1 VTGDDRVA
9 ALYELAPEEF
19 IAARDR
25 LAKELREGGDR
36 DGAADVRKLKRPSM
50 AAWVLNQLV
59 RRHGAEVEELISAG
73 QRLREAQRAA
83 LEGGD
88 RSALREAGAA
98 RRTLTDRLVDL
109 SRDILT
115 EAGHAASRTHLDR
128 VERTL
133 QAATL
138 SEEAA
143 AELRGGTL
151 ERELEPPEALEAL
164 GVWDLPE
171 PTPLAPRGERVE
183 RRAAEARK
191 AEEEAEAAEEEARR
205 VARAA
210 EEAERAA
217 DEARRAAKRAA
228 STAERARRQA
238 EDLRK
243 RADRD

>member
-1 VTGDDRVA
+1 MTVGDRVA
-9 ALYELAPEEF
+9 ALDELAPEEF
-19 IAARDR
+19 IAARDH
-25 LAKELREGGDR
+25 LAKELQDGGDR

-59 RRHGAEVEELISAG
+59 RRHGSEVEELISAG
-73 QRLREAQRAA
+73 QQLREAQRAA

-98 RRTLTDRLVDL
+98 RRTLTDRLMDL

-143 AELRGGTL
+143 AEKVYRVEFAKTRRVIECPEGTTV
-151 ERELEPPEALEAL
+151 LEA
-164 GVWDLPE
+164 
-171 PTPLAPRGERVE
+171 
-183 RRAAEARK
+183 
-191 AEEEAEAAEEEARR
+191 
-205 VARAA
+205 
-210 EEAERAA
+210 
-217 DEARRAAKRAA
+217 ARRAGMRLPSSCTKGVCGTCKSKLISGTVDMKPAGGIRPREIEAGMRLLCCSKPM
-228 STAERARRQA
+228 S
-238 EDLRK
+238 DLVV
-243 RADRD
+243 DR